1 MITKVA
7 KVQAL
12 REAFPAQLGAMYTSE
27 EQGVI
32 DIEAEVVSRKVVD
45 TEVVQQEEPT
55 EQEEA
60 PAEIDFDNV

>member
-1 MITKVA
+1 
-7 KVQAL
+7 
-12 REAFPAQLGAMYTSE
+12 MYTSE
-27 EQGVI
+27 EQGMI

>member
-1 MITKVA
+1 MISKIA

-12 REAFPAQLGAMYTSE
+12 REAFPSQLGAMYMQE
-27 EQGVI
+27 ETI
-32 DIEAEVVSRKVVD
+32 DVSTEVVSRKVVD
-45 TEVVQQEEPT
+45 AEVIQQEEPS

>member
-12 REAFPAQLGAMYTSE
+12 RDAFPAQLGAMYTSE

-45 TEVVQQEEPT
+45 TEVIQQEEPA
-55 EQEEA
+55 EQEKI
-60 PAEIDFDNV
+60 AEEVDFNNV